1 MAPSNSSTK
10 KLAKVA
16 RSGKKRSIRESS
28 DRTYPL
34 AILVICIVGTL
45 LVFWGRDQRASAQ
58 RLEPRLNADHWHA
71 AMGLYL
77 CDTFAP
83 PPRDVAGDKLGIHT
97 HDDGIAHIH
106 PFSSAA
112 AGENATVGKFYDNV
126 GIKIEGG
133 KLTTPE
139 GKVYESGKTTCP
151 SGEAGKLVLVEW
163 KSADD
168 DTTAPRVIETDINAT
183 RFLNDRMAFTLAFV
197 PEAKILDIPRPES
210 IPQLDQ
216 LTDVDPNSL
225 GSTTLPGSVPSLPTG
240 STIVGDPAATTTTA
254 SSAPAATGG
263 TVASSTTTTSG

>member
-10 KLAKVA
+10 KLAQVA

-58 RLEPRLNADHWHA
+58 RLEPRLNVDHWHA

-83 PPRDVAGDKLGIHT
+83 PPGDAAGDKLGIHT

-168 DTTAPRVIETDINAT
+168 DTTAPRVIATDINAT

-210 IPQLDQ
+210 IPQLDK

-240 STIVGDPAATTTTA
+240 STVVGDPAAPTTTT
-254 SSAPAATGG
+254 T
-263 TVASSTTTTSG
+263 TTASSTTTTSG